1 MKKLK
6 LKALELGAMEVLTRS
21 QLKSIMG
28 GDGCTSDA
36 DCPPSAYCSNS
47 NGNVCVDR
55 GGSYIIGSGGSGVS
69 GGGSDPTTPA
79 SCDATCDPSSQTI
92 CSTYDTHCSGNIR
105 YYCVALGLPC

>member
-6 LKALELGAMEVLTRS
+6 LKALELGAMEVLTRA

-55 GGSYIIGSGGSGVS
+55 GGSYIIGGSGSGSGSGDGGGNPFQCYYYNCENGIYCATTAPSGGINCVT
-69 GGGSDPTTPA
+69 GGK
-79 SCDATCDPSSQTI
+79 CQC
-92 CSTYDTHCSGNIR
+92 
-105 YYCVALGLPC
+105 